1 MPKICYF
8 VKVLIFIIHSKTYYC
23 EQIDHERSTILRMSF
38 YTCHF
43 EKMCLCVT
51 SKNFHV
57 NVIKSLSM
65 STCHMVSIYSMY
77 YLKIIVEIMKKMDY
91 KYCLLY
97 VHCIFRVIKT
107 AIYIQKWIDL
117 LKDVAIICTNNILLY
132 YCILLFEKLRRMTA
146 YIYLMNETVHIIS
159 WTVNTST
166 HKYKN
171 GVTKC
176 KLKKLNFWWER
187 IFANCDQVVTFE

>member
-8 VKVLIFIIHSKTYYC
+8 VKVLIFIIHSKTYFC

-107 AIYIQKWIDL
+107 AIY
-117 LKDVAIICTNNILLY
+117 LK
-132 YCILLFEKLRRMTA
+132 
-146 YIYLMNETVHIIS
+146 
-159 WTVNTST
+159 VN
-166 HKYKN
+166 
-171 GVTKC
+171 
-176 KLKKLNFWWER
+176 
-187 IFANCDQVVTFE
+187 

>member
-1 MPKICYF
+1 MN
-8 VKVLIFIIHSKTYYC
+8 VL
-23 EQIDHERSTILRMSF
+23 QF
-38 YTCHF
+38 YACLSIQ
-43 EKMCLCVT
+43 MCLCVT

-107 AIYIQKWIDL
+107 AIYPK
-117 LKDVAIICTNNILLY
+117 
-132 YCILLFEKLRRMTA
+132 
-146 YIYLMNETVHIIS
+146 
-159 WTVNTST
+159 VN
-166 HKYKN
+166 
-171 GVTKC
+171 
-176 KLKKLNFWWER
+176 
-187 IFANCDQVVTFE
+187 